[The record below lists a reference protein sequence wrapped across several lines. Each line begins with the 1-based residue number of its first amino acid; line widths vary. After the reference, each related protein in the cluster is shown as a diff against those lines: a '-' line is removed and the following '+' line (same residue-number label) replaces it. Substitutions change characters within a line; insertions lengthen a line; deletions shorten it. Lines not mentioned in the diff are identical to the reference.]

1 MHFIL
6 YTVKDVQLRRGKKK
20 KTYPPRYLSFMH
32 ATSLKAAKFQQTVFF
47 FLPPRHILKFCIKL
61 RQGLLQL

>member
-6 YTVKDVQLRRGKKK
+6 YTVKDVQLRRGKK

-32 ATSLKAAKFQQTVFF
+32 ATSLKAAKFQQTMFF
-47 FLPPRHILKFCIKL
+47 FFYPLDTSSNFA
-61 RQGLLQL
+61 